1 MSIANLLP
9 VAAGTWLKLRAPA
22 FDALGVVMTG
32 QLDDASTE
40 VSLTDL
46 EDA

>member
-9 VAAGTWLKLRAPA
+9 VAAGMWLQSRAPA
-22 FDALGVVMTG
+22 FDAQGVVTAG
-32 QLDDASTE
+32 QLDDDSMQ
-40 VSLTDL
+40 VSLTNS